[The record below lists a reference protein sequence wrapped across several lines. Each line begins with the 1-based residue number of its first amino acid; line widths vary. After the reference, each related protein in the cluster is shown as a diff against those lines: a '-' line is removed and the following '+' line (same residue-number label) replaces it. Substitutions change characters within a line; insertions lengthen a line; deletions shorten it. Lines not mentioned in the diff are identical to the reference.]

1 MLDSLFLMQS
11 FRFLAAILIFGI
23 SVAAQAPRVPHKPA
37 NPAAD
42 LAHPNIILITLDT
55 TRADRMGFL
64 GSKRGLTPN
73 LDAIAK
79 HGVAFSRAYSHVPI
93 TTASHTTILTG
104 TYPQFNHVNDF
115 GVPLSPRLPYLPD
128 LLHAQGYHTGA
139 FVGSLILD
147 PLDGTAPGFD
157 RGFEVYDAGFHLRRH
172 GMDRYQSVERRAG
185 EVVNHALSWLSQLQ
199 NGPFFLWVHL
209 YDAHDPYDPPAP
221 YKTRFASQPYDGE
234 IAYADSAVGKLIA
247 EIRKHGLYDETL
259 IAVMADHGESLGAH
273 GENTHGIFLYDE
285 TLHVPLLFK
294 LPGAH
299 AAAKRIDARV
309 RLVDVAPT
317 ILQEAGVPVPKEMQG
332 ESLSAM
338 MAMAAAAPKTATAAP
353 RGATT
358 AQPDLSN
365 AANDAAKI
373 KDDRPAYAETDY
385 PHRAFGWSSLRAL
398 RSGKY
403 LYIRAPERELYNQ
416 TVDPEALH
424 NLAPETKAIADT
436 IAARLDTF
444 RATTSQT
451 LVELAKPDAEQTQKL
466 QALGYVSS
474 DAAAAKS
481 NDEDKRTGV
490 DPDPKT
496 KIEISNLLHDAMFDV
511 EDARYQEA
519 VPLLK
524 RVLAE
529 EPNMPVANMQYG
541 MAQSRLKNYAEA
553 LPPLQKA
560 SQLLPDNGMGRYE
573 LGLALFETGDWK
585 AAAPQFEVA
594 VAKAPK
600 WADAQFSLAAVYAR
614 IDRVPEAIDR
624 LDICLELSPD
634 HYRANLLRGRLLS
647 LLGKPADAL
656 PNLQKAAAVEPGS
669 KEAHTFLADAYAQ
682 LGRSVEEK
690 AERAKAGQSKPP
702 TH

>member
-1 MLDSLFLMQS
+1 MPL
-11 FRFLAAILIFGI
+11 FRFLAVLLIFE
-23 SVAAQAPRVPHKPA
+23 VCFAAQAPRVPRKSPA
-37 NPAAD
+37 VAVD
-42 LAHPNIILITLDT
+42 STHPNIILITLDT

-73 LDAIAK
+73 LDAMA
-79 HGVAFSRAYSHVPI
+79 HQGVAFTRAYSHVPI

-104 TYPQFNHVNDF
+104 TYPQFNRVNDF
-115 GVPLSPRLPYLPD
+115 GIPLSPRLPYLPD

-172 GMDRYQSVERRAG
+172 GMDRYKSVERRADD
-185 EVVNHALSWLSQLQ
+185 VVNHALAWLSQLS

-221 YKTRFASQPYDGE
+221 FKARFASQPYDGE
-234 IAYADSAVGKLIA
+234 IAYADSAVGTLVS

-294 LPGAH
+294 LPASH
-299 AAAKRIDARV
+299 AAGKRIDARV

-317 ILQEAGVPVPKEMQG
+317 ILQEAGLPVPKEMQG

-338 MAMAAAAPKTATAAP
+338 MMMKPAAGH
-353 RGATT
+353 RGAET
-358 AQPDLSN
+358 AQE
-365 AANDAAKI
+365 
-373 KDDRPAYAETDY
+373 DRSAYAETDY

-403 LYIRAPERELYNQ
+403 LYVRAPERELYNQ
-416 TVDPEALH
+416 TIDPDATR
-424 NLAPETKAIADT
+424 NLAGGAKAVADT
-436 IAARLDTF
+436 VAAQLDAF
-444 RATTSQT
+444 RSQTSQT
-451 LVELAKPDAEQTQKL
+451 LVELAKPDAEQMQKL
-466 QALGYVSS
+466 QALGYVAS
-474 DAAAAKS
+474 DATPAH
-481 NDEDKRTGV
+481 DDKELTGV
-490 DPDPKT
+490 DPKT

-524 RVLAE
+524 RVLVE

-541 MAQSRLKNYAEA
+541 IAQARLKNYAEA
-553 LPPLQKA
+553 IPPLKKA
-560 SQLLPDNGMGRYE
+560 AELLPDNSMGRYE
-573 LGLALFETGDWK
+573 LALALFETGSWK
-585 AAAPQFEVA
+585 EAAPQFEAA
-594 VAKAPK
+594 VARAPK

-614 IDRVPEAIDR
+614 IDRVPEAMER
-624 LDICLELSPD
+624 LDTCLGLNPD

-647 LLGKPADAL
+647 LLGKPAEAL
-656 PNLQKAAAVEPGS
+656 PNLQRAAAVEPDS
-669 KEAHTFLADAYAQ
+669 REAHLFLADAYAQ
-682 LGRSVEEK
+682 LGRSADEKVERARAEK
-690 AERAKAGQSKPP
+690 AKAPAR
-702 TH
+702 

>member
-1 MLDSLFLMQS
+1 MRLFRA
-11 FRFLAAILIFGI
+11 FFLLLILLL
-23 SVAAQAPRVPHKPA
+23 SAAAQTSHSSRK
-37 NPAAD
+37 
-42 LAHPNIILITLDT
+42 LARSLDTIHPNVILITLDT

-64 GSKRGLTPN
+64 GSKLGLTPN
-73 LDAIAK
+73 LDAMSRQ
-79 HGVAFSRAYSHVPI
+79 GVTFTRAYAHVPI

-104 TYPQFNHVNDF
+104 TYPQFNRVDDF

-172 GMDRYQSVERRAG
+172 GMDRYKSVERRADD
-185 EVVNHALSWLSQLQ
+185 VVNHALAWLSRLP

-209 YDAHDPYDPPAP
+209 YDPHDPYDPPP
-221 YKTRFASQPYDGE
+221 PFNNRFASQPYDGE
-234 IAYADSAVGKLIA
+234 IAYADSAVGKLIG
-247 EIRKHGLYDETL
+247 EIGKHGLYDETL

-299 AAAKRIDARV
+299 TTGKRIDARV

-317 ILQEAGVPVPKEMQG
+317 ILQEAGLAVPKEMQG
-332 ESLSAM
+332 ESLSALM
-338 MAMAAAAPKTATAAP
+338 RPAISPKAVSEEE
-353 RGATT
+353 R
-358 AQPDLSN
+358 S
-365 AANDAAKI
+365 
-373 KDDRPAYAETDY
+373 AYAETDY
-385 PHRAFGWSSLRAL
+385 PHRAFGWSALRAL

-403 LYIRAPERELYNQ
+403 LYVRAPERELYNQ
-416 TVDPEALH
+416 VADPEAAH
-424 NLAPETKAIADT
+424 NLAGGAKAVADT
-436 IAARLDTF
+436 LASQLDEF
-444 RATTSQT
+444 RSRTSQT
-451 LVELAKPDAEQTQKL
+451 LVELAKPDAEQMQKL
-466 QALGYVSS
+466 QALGYVGS
-474 DAAAAKS
+474 DAGPAHDDA
-481 NDEDKRTGV
+481 NLTGV
-490 DPDPKT
+490 DPKT
-496 KIEISNLLHDAMFDV
+496 KIEVSNLLHDAMFDV

-519 VPLLK
+519 IPLLK

-541 MAQSRLKNYAEA
+541 MAQARLKNYAEA
-553 LPPLQKA
+553 IPPLQKA

-585 AAAPQFEVA
+585 GAAPEFEAA
-594 VAKAPK
+594 VKRAPR

-614 IDRVPEAIDR
+614 IDRVPEAMEH
-624 LDICLELSPD
+624 LDICLGLAPA

-647 LLGKPADAL
+647 LLGKPSEAV
-656 PNLQKAAAVEPGS
+656 PNLETAARVEPDS
-669 KEAHTFLADAYAQ
+669 REAHLFLADAYAQ
-682 LGRSVEEK
+682 LGRAADEK
-690 AERAKAGQSKPP
+690 QQRAMAEKVKAPVRP
-702 TH
+702 

>member
-1 MLDSLFLMQS
+1 MLDSFFRMQF
-11 FRFLAAILIFGI
+11 FRSLAILLLV
-23 SVAAQAPRVPHKPA
+23 SVGCCATQARQPHESAAVPPR
-37 NPAAD
+37 AA
-42 LAHPNIILITLDT
+42 ASNTRHPNIILITLDT

-73 LDAIAK
+73 LDAMAK
-79 HGVAFSRAYSHVPI
+79 QGVAFTRAYSHVPI

-115 GVPLSPRLPYLPD
+115 GVPLSPQLPYLPD

-147 PLDGTAPGFD
+147 PMDGTAPGFD

-172 GMDRYQSVERRAG
+172 GMDRYKSVERRAG
-185 EVVNHALSWLSQLQ
+185 DVVNHALAWLSQLP

-221 YKTRFASQPYDGE
+221 FKARFASQPYDGE
-234 IAYADSAVGKLIA
+234 IAYADSAVGKLLD

-294 LPGAH
+294 LPASH
-299 AAAKRIDARV
+299 AGGNRIDARV

-317 ILQEAGVPVPKEMQG
+317 ILQEAGLPVPKEMQG

-338 MAMAAAAPKTATAAP
+338 MV
-353 RGATT
+353 
-358 AQPDLSN
+358 
-365 AANDAAKI
+365 
-373 KDDRPAYAETDY
+373 RPAIGSHGSETVQEERSAYAETDY
-385 PHRAFGWSSLRAL
+385 PHRGFGWSSLRAL

-403 LYIRAPERELYNQ
+403 LYISAPERELYNQ
-416 TVDPEALH
+416 AIDPEAAH
-424 NLAPETKAIADT
+424 NLAEGAKAVADT
-436 IAARLDTF
+436 LGLQLDQF
-444 RATTSQT
+444 RTKTSQT
-451 LVELAKPDAEQTQKL
+451 LVELAKPDAEQMQKL

-474 DAAAAKS
+474 EAKTAHE
-481 NDEDKRTGV
+481 DEKVGGI
-490 DPDPKT
+490 DPKT
-496 KIEISNLLHDAMFDV
+496 KIEVSNLLHDAMFDV

-529 EPNMPVANMQYG
+529 EPNMPIANMQYG
-541 MAQSRLKNYAEA
+541 MAQARLKNYSEA
-553 LPPLQKA
+553 VPPLQKA
-560 SQLLPDNGMGRYE
+560 IQQLPDNGMGHYE
-573 LGLALFETGDWK
+573 LGLALFEMGDWK
-585 AAAPQFEVA
+585 SAAPQFEAA
-594 VAKAPK
+594 VGRAPK
-600 WADAQFSLAAVYAR
+600 WADAQFSLASVYAR
-614 IDRVPEAIDR
+614 IDRVPEAMEH
-624 LDICLELSPD
+624 LDTCLGLSPD

-647 LLGKPADAL
+647 LLGKPSEAL
-656 PNLQKAAAVEPGS
+656 SNLQKAAVVEPDS
-669 KEAHTFLADAYAQ
+669 REAHLFLADAYAQ
-682 LGRSVEEK
+682 LGRIAEEHLERTR
-690 AERAKAGQSKPP
+690 AERAKPP
-702 TH
+702 SR